1 MCDGNHR
8 LTRQIFRHREIE
20 VLEMV
25 LLGLAWVPLGVE
37 WTIVDHRR
45 RSPLVRLVAPGL
57 ARVNRYEDRHLLERA
72 EGLLQNWVSLG
83 MDRQGD
89 SVDTYVLLE
98 LDSKAVADFDRLT
111 CGRGLDVKTLC
122 EVTGGKRGK
131 NQNSLHA
138 DRRRDEDPLVSTTQ
152 ERK

>member
-20 VLEMV
+20 VLEMI

-37 WTIVDHRR
+37 WTIVDYRR

-89 SVDTYVLLE
+89 LGIRTSCSSSTVKLSPTLIDWP
-98 LDSKAVADFDRLT
+98 AVGAWM
-111 CGRGLDVKTLC
+111 
-122 EVTGGKRGK
+122 
-131 NQNSLHA
+131 
-138 DRRRDEDPLVSTTQ
+138 
-152 ERK
+152 